1 MWGQKQQWIS
11 HKINIRHP
19 WQLKKSKSWEPFW
32 SYQLNSTANP
42 AHLPQNWAKLAKS
55 AVLFSWQLQKG
66 SQDFDFFNCHG
77 CRIFILC
84 EIHCY
89 FCPHI
94 FWVYYF
100 SLRQCDSIHTSF
112 EKAPFFSE
120 AQQTTISTQY
130 ALLLSFG
137 SCEVFFGWHVELGR
151 FLYASLLCQV
161 KF

>member
-11 HKINIRHP
+11 HKIDIRHP

-42 AHLPQNWAKLAKS
+42 AHLPQNWAKLAKL

-94 FWVYYF
+94 LWVYYF
-100 SLRQCDSIHTSF
+100 RLSQCGFLTSSKMYLYIQMKLQEWNLTCSFYISI
-112 EKAPFFSE
+112 
-120 AQQTTISTQY
+120 
-130 ALLLSFG
+130 
-137 SCEVFFGWHVELGR
+137 
-151 FLYASLLCQV
+151 
-161 KF
+161 